1 MEPSLRRKQYCSYLR
16 HNWLAIRTLDILE
29 RHTDALV
36 GVSRAVAVRC
46 PRQLDVGS
54 INELYL
60 IESFYERSVL
70 QAPDIQ

>member
-1 MEPSLRRKQYCSYLR
+1 MEPSLRRKQYRSYLR
-16 HNWLAIRTLDILE
+16 HDWLAIRTFDVFE
-29 RHTDALV
+29 RHADTFI

-60 IESFYERSVL
+60 IESFCEELVS
-70 QAPDIQ
+70 QAPGP